1 MRILTLLV
9 GMIAVTGASAGELD
23 SRLAESDALTGQ
35 IVYRVQFGGAAGVPA
50 TRSFSLQIANEGQRL
65 AGLAPIRADY
75 LPDSGRFLVNGLDIE
90 RTFAMRQSEEGGIAG
105 AMGGWLPLVIV
116 LGAASLI
123 IVDGQDQTGG
133 SGSGSSG
140 G

>member
-23 SRLAESDALTGQ
+23 SRFAESDALTGQ
-35 IVYRVQFGGAAGVPA
+35 VVYRVQFGGPAGVPA
-50 TRSFSLQIANEGQRL
+50 ARSFSLQIANEGQRL

-75 LPDSGRFLVNGLDIE
+75 LPDSGRFLVNGIDIE
-90 RTFAMRQSEEGGIAG
+90 RTFAMRQAEEGGIAG

-123 IVDGQDQTGG
+123 IIDGQDQTGFGG
-133 SGSGSSG
+133 SGTAGS
-140 G
+140 